1 MKPYWF
7 YVLIMMMVC
16 SQLQAQKYFSKNA
29 QVSFFSKTP
38 IENIEAINKKG
49 TVVVDFTT
57 GSLEFSVLIKAFQ
70 FEKAL
75 MQEHFNE
82 NYMESDK
89 FPKANF
95 KGQITNISNLKMNS
109 SEKQLVN
116 LKGDLTI
123 HGVSKPVI
131 MKGFLTFKESQW
143 LAESDFTVKVA
154 DYDIKIPA
162 VVKDNIAK
170 EIDVKVVAKLDVL
183 KS

>member
-1 MKPYWF
+1 MKSIVSSAVILLFTIAPIY
-7 YVLIMMMVC
+7 
-16 SQLQAQKYFSKNA
+16 AQKYFSKTA
-29 QVSFFSKTP
+29 QVSFFSSTP
-38 IENIEAINKKG
+38 IENIEAVNKKG
-49 TVVVDFTT
+49 TTVLDLAT
-57 GSLEFSVLIKAFQ
+57 GNLEFSVLIKAFQ

-95 KGQITNISNLKMNS
+95 KGQIANVGSLKLNS
-109 SEKQLVN
+109 SDRQKVN
-116 LKGDLTI
+116 VKGELTI
-123 HGVSKPVI
+123 HGVTKPVE
-131 MKGFLTFKESQW
+131 MSAFLTLKDGKW
-143 LAESDFTVKVA
+143 LAESEFSVKVA

-170 EIDVKVVAKLDVL
+170 EIEVKVNANLEAL